1 MTQSPLDLAAEFP
14 LSSELCYLNHAAVA
28 PWTRRAADAVRR
40 FADENVTRGAAGYPA
55 WMRLEESLR
64 RNLARLINAPAADD
78 VALVKNTSEALSM
91 VAWGL
96 DWNAGDEVV
105 ITDQEFPS
113 NRIVWESLSGQG
125 VRTVVAPLSGAASP
139 EAAVE
144 SCINKRTRLVSVS
157 SVQYGTGLRLDL
169 ERLGRHCR
177 DRGVLFCVDAIQSIG
192 AAPMDVQALPID
204 FTMADGHKW
213 MLGPEGL
220 GLFYV
225 RPDLRPRLRLYE
237 YGWHMVRERGDF
249 DRTDWEPASDA
260 RRFECGSP
268 NMLCAHALNA
278 SVELLLEVGLDRV
291 EAELA
296 QRIDHLATRLAELP
310 GFVPVTPPARDRRL
324 GILTFRLD
332 PLDSA
337 ALQKKLMGKGVICAY
352 RGGGIRFSP
361 HFYTPFERL
370 DRAVE
375 VVSEEVKA
383 KTAASARH
391 NPPRR

>member
-1 MTQSPLDLAAEFP
+1 MTQSPVDLVAEFP
-14 LSSELCYLNHAAVA
+14 LSPELCYLNHAAVA
-28 PWTRRAADAVRR
+28 PWTRRASDAVKS
-40 FADENVTRGAAGYPA
+40 FADENAIRGAADYPR
-55 WMRLEESLR
+55 WMRLEQTLR
-64 RNLARLINAPAADD
+64 GNLARLINAPAADD

-96 DWNAGDEVV
+96 NWEAGDEVV

-113 NRIVWESLSGQG
+113 NRIVWESLSSLG
-125 VRTVVAPLSGAASP
+125 VRTVVAPLTGEGSP
-139 EAAVE
+139 EAAIE
-144 SCINKRTRLVSVS
+144 ACIGDRTRLVSVS

-169 ERLGRHCR
+169 ERLGHHCR
-177 DRGVLFCVDAIQSIG
+177 SHGVLFCVDAIQSIG

-237 YGWHMVRERGDF
+237 YGWHMVREPGNF
-249 DRTDWEPASDA
+249 DRRDWEPAPDA

-278 SVELLLEVGLDRV
+278 SVELLLEVGLDKV
-291 EAELA
+291 EAELQ
-296 QRIDHLATRLAELP
+296 QRIDHLATCLAELP
-310 GFVPVTPPARDRRL
+310 GFVPLTPRDRGRRL
-324 GILTFRLD
+324 GILTFRLEGE
-332 PLDSA
+332 DSE

-375 VVSEEVKA
+375 VVSEEVTA
-383 KTAASARH
+383 KTAASVPH
-391 NPPRR
+391 TPPRR